1 MKTFLNFIW
10 IVLSWLCAPV
20 VHSQSQLSK
29 IVVATHIEPPLVY
42 QLVDGSFHGSNVE
55 VARLLAESLSVEVE
69 FVYCPFARCLY
80 QTQTGQADIMIGI
93 NRTKQREQFFDYL
106 PQPYSSLITPVKFYL
121 NKNRPAEISR
131 YEDLVNKK
139 IGVLRGAVYFQPF
152 DNDPRLAKVPVVD
165 HEQLIALLRAGRIDT
180 FLARDL
186 SIRQRINQVEYSE
199 LLDVAE
205 FSFEKRQ
212 DLFIAI
218 SKKSPLKDYQVQL
231 ASTLS
236 QLKQQGIVEKIM
248 EKYCL
253 QTTVAQQTKLNAG
266 INLGLSKSR

>member
-1 MKTFLNFIW
+1 M
-10 IVLSWLCAPV
+10 
-20 VHSQSQLSK
+20 HSQSQLSK

-55 VARLLAESLSVEVE
+55 VAKLLAESLNLEVE

-80 QTQTGQADIMIGI
+80 QTQTGQADMMVGI
-93 NRTKQREQFFDYL
+93 NYTEQRAQFFSYL
-106 PQPYSSLITPVKFYL
+106 AQPYSSLITPVKFYL
-121 NKNRPAEISR
+121 NKNRPAEINK
-131 YEDLVNKK
+131 YEDLVDKK

-205 FSFEKRQ
+205 FSFTKRQ

-218 SKKSPLKDYQVQL
+218 SKKSPLSFFQQSL
-231 ASTLS
+231 SSTLL
-236 QLKQQGIVEKIM
+236 QLKQQGNIEKIM
-248 EKYCL
+248 AKYCL
-253 QTTVAQQTKLNAG
+253 SSQDQIPHANHQDN
-266 INLGLSKSR
+266 